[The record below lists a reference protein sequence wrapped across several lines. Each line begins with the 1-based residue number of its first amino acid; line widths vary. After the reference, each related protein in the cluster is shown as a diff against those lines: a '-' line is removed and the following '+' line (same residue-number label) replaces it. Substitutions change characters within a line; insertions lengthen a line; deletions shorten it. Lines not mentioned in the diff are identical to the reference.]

1 MCKASHFSTQEN
13 KPKIVFDEQGN
24 EIGIEKN
31 AYWEI
36 AILPNTDFIISGDNI
51 PDGTITTNKL
61 ANSSVTTEKIHGGA
75 VGFAELAENAKG
87 VIINYGDS
95 LDSVKKH
102 LGTYRRQERRMGLY
116 VYDNALGIVPAINS
130 EGNIIRAVSIV
141 KSTGH
146 DDYVD
151 VFILV
156 FDGSKWSRQ
165 TYSQVGRVPGNG
177 TVTTPKIAN
186 EAVTDIKLAPLSVGE
201 SRIKGFAVT
210 TPKIANGAVITP
222 KIADGAVTNDK
233 IAYGAVTNNKIS
245 SEAITID
252 KLELDLEAMVSDNVK
267 YRKQNL
273 TTEQKAQ
280 ARKNINALEDEVGG
294 IDTEHIADDAV
305 TTPKIANKAVTE
317 QKLSE
322 EVQNKL
328 NSSLKPVIL
337 NNATQKINI
346 ADVKANPLNYFYDN
360 YVVKIPLKYY
370 VDSPF

>member
-61 ANSSVTTEKIHGGA
+61 ANASVTIEKIHDGA
-75 VGFAELAENAKG
+75 
-87 VIINYGDS
+87 
-95 LDSVKKH
+95 
-102 LGTYRRQERRMGLY
+102 
-116 VYDNALGIVPAINS
+116 
-130 EGNIIRAVSIV
+130 
-141 KSTGH
+141 
-146 DDYVD
+146 
-151 VFILV
+151 
-156 FDGSKWSRQ
+156 
-165 TYSQVGRVPGNG
+165 
-177 TVTTPKIAN
+177 VTTPKIAN

-201 SRIKGFAVT
+201 SRIKGLAVT
-210 TPKIANGAVITP
+210 TPKIAYKAVTTE
-222 KIADGAVTNDK
+222 KIAEKAVT
-233 IAYGAVTNNKIS
+233 
-245 SEAITID
+245 
-252 KLELDLEAMVSDNVK
+252 VSRIVD
-267 YRKQNL
+267 
-273 TTEQKAQ
+273 
-280 ARKNINALEDEVGG
+280 G
-294 IDTEHIADDAV
+294 AV
-305 TTPKIANKAVTE
+305 TTPKIADKAVTE

-346 ADVKANPLNYFYDN
+346 ADVETNSLNYFYDN
-360 YVVKIPLKYY
+360 YVVKVPLKYY

>member
-1 MCKASHFSTQEN
+1 MIQTELNKKGKSFRWVGEWKENEHYFNTEFAQDFCRIEGAVVVCKASHFSTQEN

-51 PDGTITTNKL
+51 PDGIITTNKL

-87 VIINYGDS
+87 VIIDYGAS

-102 LGTYRRQERRMGLY
+102 LGTYRRQGGRMGLY

-130 EGNIIRAVSIV
+130 NGNIIRAVSIV
-141 KSTGH
+141 KSPER
-146 DDYVD
+146 DEYVD

-156 FDGSKWSRQ
+156 FDGFAWSRQ
-165 TYSQVGRVPGNG
+165 TYSQVGRVPGTN
-177 TVTTPKIAN
+177 TVST
-186 EAVTDIKLAPLSVGE
+186 S
-201 SRIKGFAVT
+201 
-210 TPKIANGAVITP
+210 
-222 KIADGAVTNDK
+222 
-233 IAYGAVTNNKIS
+233 
-245 SEAITID
+245 
-252 KLELDLEAMVSDNVK
+252 
-267 YRKQNL
+267 
-273 TTEQKAQ
+273 
-280 ARKNINALEDEVGG
+280 
-294 IDTEHIADDAV
+294 
-305 TTPKIANKAVTE
+305 KIANKAVTE

-337 NNATQKINI
+337 NNVTQKINI

-360 YVVKIPLKYY
+360 YAVKIPLKYY
-370 VDSPF
+370 KDSPSWASNYFVMIFSQFYNQGLNDLRYNDYILYFDKNGNRVEKDEAGKNDIKFETLLGEYIKSLDNTEIDDAIN